1 MYLGL
6 VKIGS
11 EFYVWDFK
19 LQFYCIVHSCGVG
32 QVERIFHK
40 NVRRKKLSFIL
51 KRKGWIHFRFLWVS
65 CHLLFCDYTII
76 TSFPPLHL
84 ASKPSHVPLFALSNS
99 WSLLTP
105 IIITCMYW
113 YTYKLINI
121 ASSVCMMLPV
131 YMFSRFG
138 IWYFITSSGILSQK
152 KIFLPLSGF
161 LSCVVVLC
169 EDLSKTV

>member
-1 MYLGL
+1 MDLGL

-19 LQFYCIVHSCGVG
+19 LQFYYIVHSCGVG
-32 QVERIFHK
+32 QVERIFNK

-65 CHLLFCDYTII
+65 CRLLFCDFTII

-84 ASKPSHVPLFALSNS
+84 ASKPSHVPLFALSNL
-99 WSLLTP
+99 WSLLIP

-113 YTYKLINI
+113 YTYKLRNI
-121 ASSVCMMLPV
+121 EAQSAWCYQYICFQGLAFDISLPV
-131 YMFSRFG
+131 QVFFSRRRHF
-138 IWYFITSSGILSQK
+138 FPSQD
-152 KIFLPLSGF
+152 FLVALLF
-161 LSCVVVLC
+161 FV
-169 EDLSKTV
+169 